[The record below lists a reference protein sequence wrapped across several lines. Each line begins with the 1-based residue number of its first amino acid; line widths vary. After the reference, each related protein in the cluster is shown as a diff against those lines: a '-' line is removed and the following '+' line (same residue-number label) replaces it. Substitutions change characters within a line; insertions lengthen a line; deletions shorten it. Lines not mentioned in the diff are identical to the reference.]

1 MVLSGRSV
9 GTQNALLT
17 GKVLYWN
24 VRLKPDLLEDVS
36 LKSYLLWGTALGRQ
50 AKASP
55 TGEFMVDL
63 RTDAATSVRQR
74 VLVLVVLALVQF
86 TSIVDFMVV
95 MPLGPQIITKLG
107 LSSADQFSLIVASYS
122 ISAGL
127 AGLLASSI
135 MDRFGR
141 KKAYLSLFGGFLLG
155 TLACGLAREYS
166 TLVAA
171 RALAGAFGGILG
183 GLGLTIIAD
192 VFPEEQRGRATGV
205 LMSAFALA
213 PAFGVPVGL
222 HIGERYGWYVP
233 FLILAALGLV
243 VFVVGVLV
251 MPPLRGH
258 LDHQSAHVQP
268 LAQIIDTFRQ
278 PGNLISFAFTA
289 AVMFGAFSVIP
300 FISLSLVANVG
311 VPREKLWQVF
321 ATAGI
326 MTLFGAPLVGGLAD
340 RFGKL
345 LVFRI
350 VALISACIILIVTN
364 LPVVPLAVAALVVG
378 LLMVS
383 NAGRMAASMSMIT
396 ASVASRARG
405 GLMSA
410 NSAVQHLTAGLAAST
425 GGWILGPLVDGRLR
439 NFRVV
444 GLVSLSATLLSV
456 WIAGW
461 VRRAGEAGSS
471 AVIAEEAREATEIR
485 A

>member
-1 MVLSGRSV
+1 M
-9 GTQNALLT
+9 A
-17 GKVLYWN
+17 
-24 VRLKPDLLEDVS
+24 
-36 LKSYLLWGTALGRQ
+36 
-50 AKASP
+50 
-55 TGEFMVDL
+55 DL
-63 RTDAATSVRQR
+63 RTDAATGATTSVRQR

-95 MPLGPQIITKLG
+95 MPLGPQIIAKLG
-107 LSSADQFSLIVASYS
+107 LRSADQFSLIVASYS

-141 KKAYLSLFGGFLLG
+141 KKAYLSLFAGFLLG
-155 TLACGLAREYS
+155 TLACGLAREYF

-213 PAFGVPVGL
+213 PAFGVPIGL
-222 HIGERYGWYVP
+222 HLGELYGWYMP
-233 FLILAALGLV
+233 FLILAALGSV
-243 VFVVGVLV
+243 VFIVGVLV

-258 LDHQSAHVQP
+258 LHQSAYVRP
-268 LAQIIDTFRQ
+268 LAQIVETFRQ

-326 MTLFGAPLVGGLAD
+326 MTLFGAPLIGGLAD

-350 VALISACIILIVTN
+350 VALFSACVILVVTN
-364 LPVVPLAVAALVVG
+364 LPVVPLAAAALVVG

-396 ASVASRARG
+396 ASVASRSRG

-410 NSAVQHLTAGLAAST
+410 NSAVQHISAGLAAST
-425 GGWILGPLVDGRLR
+425 GGWILGPLRDGHMR
-439 NFRVV
+439 NFDVV
-444 GLVSLSATLLSV
+444 GLVSLGSALLSV

-461 VRRAGEAGSS
+461 VRRAGGTDSGLLEK
-471 AVIAEEAREATEIR
+471 ETTR
-485 A
+485 AAADVQA